1 MNEHEKEKALSK
13 KLGLALLLAVAMSL
27 SLVSV
32 AFANGGDRDDR
43 DEHGKH
49 EQGNHEHGEHY
60 KADLKPLN
68 SSGAE
73 GHAMLEKE
81 GSKKIETEI
90 HTKGLAPK
98 LPHAQHIHGFKKAV
112 SECPTLAASGSDN
125 LITTAEG
132 LPDYGPIQVSLTT
145 KGDTSPE
152 SALAVDR
159 FPVANAKGS
168 VEYERT
174 FSVPANV
181 AKNLGKK
188 AIVQHGVDLND
199 NGRYDFQA
207 AGKSELDPSLPQ
219 EATIPATCGVI
230 NPK

>member
-1 MNEHEKEKALSK
+1 MKEHKKEKVLSK

-32 AFANGGDRDDR
+32 AFANGGDRDGHD
-43 DEHGKH
+43 
-49 EQGNHEHGEHY
+49 EQGNHEQGKHEHGEHF
-60 KADLKPLN
+60 KAHLNPLN
-68 SSGAE
+68 RSGAE

-81 GSKKIETEI
+81 GTKKVETEI
-90 HTKGLAPK
+90 HSHGLAPK
-98 LPHAQHIHGFKKAV
+98 LPHAQHIHGFKKAL
-112 SECPTLAASGSDN
+112 SECPTLAASGRDN

-132 LPDYGPIQVSLTT
+132 LPSYGPIQVSLTT
-145 KGDTSPE
+145 KGDTSPK

-174 FSVPANV
+174 FSVPSNV

-188 AIVQHGVDLND
+188 VIVQHGVDLND

>member
-1 MNEHEKEKALSK
+1 LSK
-13 KLGLALLLAVAMSL
+13 KLGLALLLAAAMSL

-43 DEHGKH
+43 DSHDEQANHEH
-49 EQGNHEHGEHY
+49 GNHEHGDHFQ
-60 KADLKPLN
+60 ADLKPLN
-68 SSGAE
+68 RSGAE
-73 GHAMLEKE
+73 GHAILEKE
-81 GSKKIETEI
+81 GTKKIETEI
-90 HTKGLAPK
+90 HTKGLAAK

-112 SECPTLAASGSDN
+112 SECPTLAASGDDN

-132 LPDYGPIQVSLTT
+132 LPSYGPIQVSLTT
-145 KGDTSPE
+145 KGDTSPN

-174 FSVPANV
+174 FSVPSNV

-188 AIVQHGVDLND
+188 VIVQHGVDLND
-199 NGRYDFQA
+199 NGRYDFKA

-230 NPK
+230 NP